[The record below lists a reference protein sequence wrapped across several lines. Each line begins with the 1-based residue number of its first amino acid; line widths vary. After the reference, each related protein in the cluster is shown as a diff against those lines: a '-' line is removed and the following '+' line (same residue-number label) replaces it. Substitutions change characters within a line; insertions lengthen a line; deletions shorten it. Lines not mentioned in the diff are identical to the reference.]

1 MNVGGSPSVELRAAM
16 QQHFHQA
23 HHPGVVDLDASDFGF
38 ANGDRQSDP
47 LKQWKVDVHV
57 QGLSFETGEAIRH
70 ADEFLAQALQ
80 IVQPLV
86 ETDIFH
92 PVHTDLY
99 PQEGA
104 ELFVH
109 AAYQEIG
116 RASCRE
122 RGTTVV

>member
-57 QGLSFETGEAIRH
+57 QGLSFETGEASVMPTSFWRRHSRFFSPLLRPRSFIRFTQTSTRRKVLNFSYMRPTR
-70 ADEFLAQALQ
+70 FLQ
-80 IVQPLV
+80 
-86 ETDIFH
+86 
-92 PVHTDLY
+92 
-99 PQEGA
+99 
-104 ELFVH
+104 
-109 AAYQEIG
+109 
-116 RASCRE
+116 
-122 RGTTVV
+122 